1 MVVLMIHFTTPSQ
14 SDKNFTGSYYR
25 YCTRHTFINCLYSKG
40 VQENVIKALLGQEK
54 EFIMKHYGGDP
65 FSTERLSEE
74 VSKVN
79 C

>member
-1 MVVLMIHFTTPSQ
+1 MI
-14 SDKNFTGSYYR
+14 K
-25 YCTRHTFINCLYSKG
+25 
-40 VQENVIKALLGQEK
+40 LLVGHEK

-79 C
+79 CSGIKWDDLKIV